1 MHKKTSKLSTY
12 ILFLIGAVAT
22 YFFFQ
27 TSLSRPVGALFSS
40 VGRQIAGFSFSLVRF
55 NKSPAA
61 SSISRLKLENIELRR
76 KLTRLELLKR
86 ENNALRDQFETQY
99 PKSSNLIPSRI
110 VGMKSFVPGIS
121 HPSRFILDKGSS
133 DGVAMGQAVVFKDN
147 LVGKVGAVERNLSD
161 IVLVTDQK
169 FSLTAKILKR
179 SAIGVVKGQ
188 GNDELMLDGVL
199 LSETVEKGDVV
210 LSKGDE
216 VLSGIGIPPD
226 LIVGIV
232 DSVEKK
238 PSALFQTARVKPML
252 NFFSLEEVFVVHG
265 VTSNE

>member
-1 MHKKTSKLSTY
+1 MHKKTSKLPTY
-12 ILFLIGAVAT
+12 ILFLTGAVLT

-27 TSLSRPVGALFSS
+27 TPLSRGIGEQISSAGRNIAL
-40 VGRQIAGFSFSLVRF
+40 AAYSLTRF
-55 NKSPAA
+55 NKSPDALN
-61 SSISRLKLENIELRR
+61 ISRLTRENIELRR
-76 KLTRLELLKR
+76 KLTRLELLER

-99 PKSSNLIPSRI
+99 PKSSTLTASRVI
-110 VGMKSFVPGIS
+110 GMKSFVPGVS
-121 HPSRFILDKGSS
+121 RPSRFILDRGLS
-133 DGVAMGQAVVFKDN
+133 DGVMTGQAVVFKDN
-147 LVGKVGAVERNLSD
+147 LVGKIGAVERNLSEAM
-161 IVLVTDQK
+161 LVTDQK
-169 FSLTAKILKR
+169 FSLTAKILNR

-216 VLSGIGIPPD
+216 ALSGIGIPPD
-226 LIVGIV
+226 LIIGIV

-252 NFFSLEEVFVVHG
+252 NFLPLDEVFVVRR